1 MIKKIL
7 ILFIFCVQVH
17 SIAQDMNE
25 YQYFIS
31 PINITWRTDE
41 LPSEIQ
47 NSNVFKD
54 WTNRIYGEI
63 PPIKWCYAHITN
75 KKQQEIIIQEQV
87 GGSGGLST
95 IVLKKSGGKWNKLVE
110 IFGGFMFFN
119 TPSASNTLI
128 IFERSGADYQNIE
141 YKLIDGRY
149 KQISKREI
157 PYEVSQ
163 RNSQDDMYYFFWFMT
178 KGKQRK

>member
-7 ILFIFCVQVH
+7 ILFIFFIETH
-17 SIAQDMNE
+17 SSAQEMSD
-25 YQYFIS
+25 YQYFVSPMNIS
-31 PINITWRTDE
+31 WRRDE
-41 LPSEIQ
+41 LPREIQ
-47 NSNVFKD
+47 NSKVFKD

-95 IVLKKSGGKWNKLVE
+95 IVLKKNGGKWNKLVE

-128 IFERSGADYQNIE
+128 VYERSGADYQNIE
-141 YKLIDGRY
+141 YKLIDGKY
-149 KQISKREI
+149 QEISKREI
-157 PYEVSQ
+157 PTEVSQ
-163 RNSQDDMYYFFWFMT
+163 RNRQDDMFYFFWFMT
-178 KGKQRK
+178 NGRQKQ